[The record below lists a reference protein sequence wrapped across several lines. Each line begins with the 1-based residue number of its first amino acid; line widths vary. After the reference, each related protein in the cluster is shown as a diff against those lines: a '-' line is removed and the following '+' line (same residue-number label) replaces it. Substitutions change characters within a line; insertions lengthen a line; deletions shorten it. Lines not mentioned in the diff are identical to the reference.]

1 MIKTESLQPQVKRF
15 RVKKNQE
22 RRSAGHN
29 QFYANINFFKVSI
42 NDQANIRPVIG
53 RKLSTLYSHWL
64 KPRLIHVS
72 EMHFSNYFVVISG
85 GFPDSG
91 KQKLHANVEMWIVTQ
106 TKPQMQF

>member
-1 MIKTESLQPQVKRF
+1 M
-15 RVKKNQE
+15 
-22 RRSAGHN
+22 
-29 QFYANINFFKVSI
+29 
-42 NDQANIRPVIG
+42 IG
-53 RKLSTLYSHWL
+53 RRLPILFSHWL

-106 TKPQMQF
+106 TSNAVLIREVDGTVRIAKAD